1 MVAQTFSKSWGDGT
15 TDKFYVKWD
24 DSSLPGK
31 VTVTVTSD
39 PNYTGEQRSAEAVF
53 TTVGGSS
60 SVKKILTVMQ
70 QTDNLVIAYY
80 GDSVVSTYSNNKAGF
95 ARV

>member
-1 MVAQTFSKSWGDGT
+1 MASQTFSKNWGDGT
-15 TDKFYVKWD
+15 TDKFYVTWD
-24 DSSLPGK
+24 DSTLPGRASVK
-31 VTVTVTSD
+31 VTSD

-70 QTDNLVIAYY
+70 QTDNLVITYY